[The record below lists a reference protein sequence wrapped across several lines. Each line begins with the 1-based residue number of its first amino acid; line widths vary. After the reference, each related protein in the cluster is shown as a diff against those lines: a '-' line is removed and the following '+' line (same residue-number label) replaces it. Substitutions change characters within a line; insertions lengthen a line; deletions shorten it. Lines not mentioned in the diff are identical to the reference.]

1 MSFYT
6 SLTGLNAAAAELSVA
21 SNNIANSNTA
31 SFKRSTVA
39 FGDIF
44 ASSASSNSSTA
55 MGGGVSLIG
64 VNQEFS
70 QGGLELSD
78 NSLDVAITGDGFFPL
93 VSADGSELY
102 TRNGAFML
110 NDDNQIVNGA
120 GHLLQVHPLTD
131 DGISDFN
138 QAMVTLN
145 VERNLAANPTASINV
160 DLKLPDAAAVI
171 GAGDGNIAI
180 NPADPT
186 TYHETQ
192 SITLFDDAGESY
204 IAVVYY
210 QKIADNIDFNGA
222 PIDRWRTAVHVDG
235 NAAAA
240 STVELNFD
248 QNGAAV
254 AGVIGANNADGTFA
268 AQTIAASPVDARST
282 AITLNV
288 SAITHTKNF
297 EIIEQAQ
304 DGLPKGDLVNINV
317 AENGAVVSTYSNGV
331 QKVAGRINLATF
343 TSAQGLSQQ
352 GNTIYSAT
360 GSSGTRSYGEPG
372 SSGIGT
378 LAGGAKER
386 SNVDITEEL
395 VNLISAQR
403 NFQSN
408 AKAMET
414 SGALTSTLINMRG

>member
-1 MSFYT
+1 M
-6 SLTGLNAAAAELSVA
+6 
-21 SNNIANSNTA
+21 I
-31 SFKRSTVA
+31 
-39 FGDIF
+39 
-44 ASSASSNSSTA
+44 
-55 MGGGVSLIG
+55 
-64 VNQEFS
+64 
-70 QGGLELSD
+70 
-78 NSLDVAITGDGFFPL
+78 
-93 VSADGSELY
+93 
-102 TRNGAFML
+102 
-110 NDDNQIVNGA
+110 
-120 GHLLQVHPLTD
+120 
-131 DGISDFN
+131 
-138 QAMVTLN
+138 TLN
-145 VERNLAANPTASINV
+145 VERNLAPKPTASIDV
-160 DLKLPDAAAVI
+160 DLKLPDASTVI

-180 NPADPT
+180 NPADAT
-186 TYHETQ
+186 TYHESQ
-192 SITLFDDAGESY
+192 SISLFDDAGESY
-204 IAVVYY
+204 TAVIYY

-222 PIDRWRTAVHVDG
+222 PIDRWRTAVHIDG
-235 NAAAA
+235 NAVAA

-248 QNGAAV
+248 QNGVAV
-254 AGVIGANNADGTFA
+254 AGTVGANNADGTFA

-282 AITLNV
+282 EITLNV
-288 SAITHTKNF
+288 LAVTHTKNF
-297 EIIEQAQ
+297 EISEQTQ

>member
-138 QAMVTLN
+138 QAMVCLLYT
-145 VERNLAANPTASINV
+145 
-160 DLKLPDAAAVI
+160 
-171 GAGDGNIAI
+171 
-180 NPADPT
+180 
-186 TYHETQ
+186 
-192 SITLFDDAGESY
+192 
-204 IAVVYY
+204 
-210 QKIADNIDFNGA
+210 
-222 PIDRWRTAVHVDG
+222 
-235 NAAAA
+235 
-240 STVELNFD
+240 
-248 QNGAAV
+248 
-254 AGVIGANNADGTFA
+254 
-268 AQTIAASPVDARST
+268 SPSPRD
-282 AITLNV
+282 
-288 SAITHTKNF
+288 
-297 EIIEQAQ
+297 
-304 DGLPKGDLVNINV
+304 
-317 AENGAVVSTYSNGV
+317 
-331 QKVAGRINLATF
+331 
-343 TSAQGLSQQ
+343 
-352 GNTIYSAT
+352 
-360 GSSGTRSYGEPG
+360 
-372 SSGIGT
+372 
-378 LAGGAKER
+378 
-386 SNVDITEEL
+386 
-395 VNLISAQR
+395 
-403 NFQSN
+403 
-408 AKAMET
+408 
-414 SGALTSTLINMRG
+414 